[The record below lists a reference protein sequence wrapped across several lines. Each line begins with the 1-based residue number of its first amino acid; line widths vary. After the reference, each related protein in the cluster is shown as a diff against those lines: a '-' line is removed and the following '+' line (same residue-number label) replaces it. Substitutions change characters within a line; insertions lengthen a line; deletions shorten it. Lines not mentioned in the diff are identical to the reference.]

1 MKTTPWKFTALGLS
15 ALLAGTT
22 AAADDR
28 VLGTVIG
35 AGVGAVIGHQVGG
48 NQGAVIGGA
57 IGAAAGNAVTRDR
70 ADRDDRYYAPTYAS
84 YAPAAAPVY
93 YQPVSSYRQAPVVVT
108 QAYAPPRVVYVS
120 TPPGHAKRWHKHH
133 HKHHARWDR
142 RDRDERIAYR
152 EGYRDGYYGR

>member
-1 MKTTPWKFTALGLS
+1 MNPSAWKISALGLG
-15 ALLAGTT
+15 ALLTS
-22 AAADDR
+22 AAAIADDR
-28 VLGTVIG
+28 VIGTVVG

-57 IGAAAGNAVTRDR
+57 IGAAAGNAIARDR
-70 ADRDDRYYAPTYAS
+70 DGRDGRHYAPAYAS
-84 YAPAAAPVY
+84 YAPVATPVY
-93 YQPVSSYRQAPVVVT
+93 YQPVSSYRQAPVVVRHG
-108 QAYAPPRVVYVS
+108 YAPPRVVYVS
-120 TPPGHAKRWHKHH
+120 TPPGHATHWHKKS

>member
-48 NQGAVIGGA
+48 NQGAEDMA
-57 IGAAAGNAVTRDR
+57 
-70 ADRDDRYYAPTYAS
+70 
-84 YAPAAAPVY
+84 
-93 YQPVSSYRQAPVVVT
+93 
-108 QAYAPPRVVYVS
+108 
-120 TPPGHAKRWHKHH
+120 
-133 HKHHARWDR
+133 
-142 RDRDERIAYR
+142 RIAAIR
-152 EGYRDGYYGR
+152 VQLGLSGGGDGDIVDRKLKEASAVEASQIEVA